1 MDNIQLD
8 EYPSFR
14 RFEAIFWSENMVIFD
29 RKQGNFGKGVN
40 FNFSVAAL
48 YWCILE
54 AVIGHNFSKSLES

>member
-48 YWCILE
+48 
-54 AVIGHNFSKSLES
+54 VHP